1 MNRYL
6 LFINNVLLPGFI
18 FKVLT
23 GEPSIFTVCA
33 RTASYVAC
41 LSRNVVFDIMSM
53 QPDVTLHLASSVIEH
68 MSSFVR
74 SIDFALDWMLIES
87 GKALY
92 RQGDEADCTYVVLSG
107 RLRSVLMRNGNRE
120 LAGEFGRGELCG
132 IIETLTGSARSTT
145 LLAVRDTEVA
155 KLPAGL
161 INSIKL
167 KHPVVVSRLIN
178 LLGKKLL
185 SLEHPI
191 MRVSSEQVCII
202 YQQRL
207 LTTSKKSTLTKYKD
221 K

>member
-1 MNRYL
+1 
-6 LFINNVLLPGFI
+6 
-18 FKVLT
+18 
-23 GEPSIFTVCA
+23 
-33 RTASYVAC
+33 
-41 LSRNVVFDIMSM
+41 M

-107 RLRSVLMRNGNRE
+107 RLRSVLNRNGNRE

-132 IIETLTGSARSTT
+132 IIETLTGAPRSTT

-161 INSIKL
+161 INCIKL

-185 SLEHPI
+185 SLEKPVI
-191 MRVSSEQVCII
+191 GAVTDQVKSLYFNKII
-202 YQQRL
+202 QL
-207 LTTSKKSTLTKYKD
+207 FMISLNVHEKLSKTYKLGIAFNFSYD
-221 K
+221 VKDN